1 MALSTAETRGPR
13 LIETLTPSQYDDAG
27 GNRVMLGFTPAPP
40 ALRHL
45 AAITREN
52 AKVIWP
58 LPPGEIPIQAG
69 LFRDLLRLALEQ
81 NIQVDECYYLLT
93 YPDVGEAVAK
103 GLFTSSRHHYL
114 EFGYFEDRLPFRV
127 EVDDAFYFR
136 PTRHHGRGE
145 AGTMPSAQ
153 VHFERHGYKEG
164 RLPREGWSCWPVDRA
179 WMRMPGPS

>member
-69 LFRDLLRLALEQ
+69 LFRDLLRLAVQ
-81 NIQVDECYYLLT
+81 AVPVDENYYLRL
-93 YPDVGEAVAK
+93 YPDVGEALK
-103 GLFTSSRHHYL
+103 SGLFASPRHHYV
-114 EFGYFEDRLPFRV
+114 EFGFFENRMPFRI
-127 EVDDAFYFR
+127 EIDEEFYLR
-136 PTRHHGRGE
+136 SNPDVAAAVNAGRL
-145 AGTMPSAQ
+145 PSAQ
-153 VHFERHGYKEG
+153 VHFEQLGYKEG
-164 RLPREGWSCWPVDRA
+164 RLPREGWSLLA
-179 WMRMPGPS
+179 G